1 LEAHPAKIEALH
13 RSEWELDVSEQQK
26 SFSKYAPFAL
36 KIYRFMVQRPTS
48 TGLPKQTFTQLAA
61 LVKLGSFLPFATIC
75 AKARFSILGHLM
87 MQRPKSSEV
96 QRRDN
101 VP

>member
-1 LEAHPAKIEALH
+1 MASLEAHPAKIEALH

-75 AKARFSILGHLM
+75 AKARFRNGAGLCQGFRAS
-87 MQRPKSSEV
+87 QKS
-96 QRRDN
+96 RRG
-101 VP
+101 